1 MNESEA
7 QIILGQEEPIET
19 QETIEN
25 AMTLLLKKCHTI
37 VITLGSKGAAVG
49 SRDDPKPKWVKA
61 EKAEKVV
68 DTTGAGDCF
77 VGSFAFYLAHFEK
90 LKLEEIVKRS
100 CAVATI
106 SVQKEGTQTSFPYK
120 KDLVANTNLYS

>member
-1 MNESEA
+1 MGKKHGIKTMTNAAPAQADLNPKIYELTDILCVNESEA

-25 AMTLLLKKCHTI
+25 AMKLLLKKCHTI

-90 LKLEEIVKRS
+90 
-100 CAVATI
+100 
-106 SVQKEGTQTSFPYK
+106 
-120 KDLVANTNLYS
+120 